1 MIRALYTAASGMNA
15 QQTNIDNTA
24 HNLANVNTT
33 GFKKARV
40 EFEDLVYQQVRGA
53 GAPNSA
59 STEVP
64 IGLEI
69 GLGTRAVGT
78 ARDFA
83 TGNLKTTNAPLDV
96 AIQGQGF
103 FRVRRADGTEAL
115 TRDGSLRLDANRRLT
130 TQHGEPLQPAVRVPD
145 GVAASDVQ
153 IAADGTLGAKGQTVG
168 RIRVVNV
175 RSPEALQ
182 PLGDSLF
189 RATAASGAAQTLATA
204 RLTPGALEAS
214 NVDVADAMTAMM
226 DAQRTFQLTSRAIQ
240 MQDQMLQI
248 ANGVKGG

>member
-1 MIRALYTAASGMNA
+1 MLEGLYSAAAGMAA
-15 QQTNIDNTA
+15 QQQRIDAVAND
-24 HNLANVNTT
+24 LANVNTT
-33 GFKKARV
+33 GYKHVRV
-40 EFEDLVYQQVRGA
+40 AFRDLLYVNDASGNVRSGA
-53 GAPNSA
+53 GAA
-59 STEVP
+59 AT
-64 IGLEI
+64 
-69 GLGTRAVGT
+69 TVGRGFGQG
-78 ARDFA
+78 AIRE
-83 TGNLKTTNAPLDV
+83 TGNPLDV

-168 RIRVVNV
+168 RIQVVNV

>member
-1 MIRALYTAASGMNA
+1 MLEGLYSAAAGMAA
-15 QQTNIDNTA
+15 QQQRIDAVAND
-24 HNLANVNTT
+24 LANVNTT
-33 GFKKARV
+33 GYKHVRV
-40 EFEDLVYQQVRGA
+40 AFRDLLYVNDASGNVRSGA
-53 GAPNSA
+53 GAA
-59 STEVP
+59 AT
-64 IGLEI
+64 
-69 GLGTRAVGT
+69 TVGRGFGQG
-78 ARDFA
+78 AIRE
-83 TGNLKTTNAPLDV
+83 TGNPLDV

-153 IAADGTLGAKGQTVG
+153 IATDGTLGAKGQTVG
-168 RIRVVNV
+168 RIQVVNV